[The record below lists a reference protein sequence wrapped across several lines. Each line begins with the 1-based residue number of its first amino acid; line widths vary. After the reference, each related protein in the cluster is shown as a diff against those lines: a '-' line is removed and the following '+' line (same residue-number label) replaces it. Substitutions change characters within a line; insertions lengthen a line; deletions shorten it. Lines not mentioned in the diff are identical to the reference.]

1 MISYYELLQMVKEG
15 KEPKKIELHLV
26 NDSRRYI
33 AKYDGA
39 SFSHYCLE
47 NKYLEAEN
55 FKYYLAD
62 SLLESQM
69 FGKCIEVIIEIIGEK
84 PKIEKLKLDYEETI
98 THIMLDMEEKINKII
113 DCLLAN
119 EKDK

>member
-1 MISYYELLQMVKEG
+1 MISYYELLQMIKEG

-26 NDSRRYI
+26 NDSRKYI
-33 AKYDGA
+33 AEYDGA
-39 SFSHYCLE
+39 SFSHYGLENECLE
-47 NKYLEAEN
+47 DGN

-69 FGKCIEVIIEIIGEK
+69 FGKCIEIVEK

-98 THIMLDMEEKINKII
+98 THIMLDMEEKINEII